1 MNRDW
6 YGFVVSFR
14 SSLRSF
20 NFLEDDENQVASD
33 LFYTL
38 QNVIGQAT
46 DFTKIPSST
55 SYALA
60 SS

>member
-33 LFYTL
+33 LFLYT
-38 QNVIGQAT
+38 
-46 DFTKIPSST
+46 TKHDWT
-55 SYALA
+55 GN
-60 SS
+60 

>member
-1 MNRDW
+1 MGCKVSFYGEPMNRDW

-33 LFYTL
+33 LFLYT
-38 QNVIGQAT
+38 
-46 DFTKIPSST
+46 TKHDWT
-55 SYALA
+55 GN
-60 SS
+60 